1 MGNAAPQE
9 ENDRDGSVVAEGD
22 DELVS
27 RVRAGDTEAFVT
39 LFERHRGL
47 ARYVASRHTD
57 NFADISDIVADAFA
71 AVLESLTAGKGPDV
85 FFRAYLLTTVRRL
98 AYKANRAGS
107 RTQPTEDRNILDSV
121 EAARDP
127 VLADF
132 ESTAVA
138 RAFNA
143 LPERW
148 QAVLWYVDIEGMK
161 PAAASVVLGLN
172 PNGVSALALRARERL
187 RQIYLQQHIDAST
200 AEECGQY
207 SSQLGAYVRKG
218 LSPRANQKVQ
228 AHLEQCSKCTALLLD
243 LDHIQAAMRA
253 ALFPLLTG
261 TAFIAMVPPLA
272 RTGTETRTA
281 TGIDAGPLPVSP
293 GVRSPWPLVP
303 RTWKVPVD
311 SLTIRENEW
320 DIHLTMT
327 RKPPQ
332 DMAVTESSG
341 IALES
346 QKAPGSP
353 GALLVGD
360 TGFEPVTS
368 SV

>member
-107 RTQPTEDRNILDSV
+107 RTQPTEDRSVLDSV

-261 TAFIAMVPPLA
+261 AAFTWGVQ
-272 RTGTETRTA
+272 T
-281 TGIDAGPLPVSP
+281 PVSP
-293 GVRSPWPLVP
+293 GVRSPLPPLP

-327 RKPPQ
+327 RKPPE

>member
-9 ENDRDGSVVAEGD
+9 ENDRDGSVVTEGD

-107 RTQPTEDRNILDSV
+107 RTQPTEDRNVLDSV

-261 TAFIAMVPPLA
+261 AAFTWGVQ
-272 RTGTETRTA
+272 T
-281 TGIDAGPLPVSP
+281 PVSP
-293 GVRSPWPLVP
+293 GVRSPLPPLP

-327 RKPPQ
+327 RKPPEH
-332 DMAVTESSG
+332 MAVTESSG